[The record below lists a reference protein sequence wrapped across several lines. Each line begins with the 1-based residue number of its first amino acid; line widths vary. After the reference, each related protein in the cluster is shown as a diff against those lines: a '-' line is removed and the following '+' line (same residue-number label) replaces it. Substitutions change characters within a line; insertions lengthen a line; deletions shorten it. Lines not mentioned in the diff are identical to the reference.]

1 MKDWLKYLTVVL
13 IAALCVFLAYVA
25 WQVSSSLISVG
36 ELKIEVVEDLGN
48 GAYLVKVE
56 GVHNMTEGLNALK
69 EQFNYKDIDVCWVGG
84 GKPGWSTIVAI
95 VYT

>member
-1 MKDWLKYLTVVL
+1 MKDLSKLL

-25 WQVSSSLISVG
+25 WQVSLSLISVG
-36 ELKIEVVEDLGN
+36 ELKIEVIEDLGN

-69 EQFNYKDIDVCWVGG
+69 EQFNYKDVDVCWVVG
-84 GKPGWSTIVAI
+84 GKPGWNTIVAI